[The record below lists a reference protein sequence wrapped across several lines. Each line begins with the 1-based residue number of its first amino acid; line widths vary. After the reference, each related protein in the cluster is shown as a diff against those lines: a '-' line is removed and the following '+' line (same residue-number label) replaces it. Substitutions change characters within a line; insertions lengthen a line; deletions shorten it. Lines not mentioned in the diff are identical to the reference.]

1 MQSNKV
7 VTKERIYSLDVLRG
21 FSLFGI
27 ILMNIIGFTHDTFHM
42 NPYVMFQYG
51 WNRVLYSLEV
61 LFVQNSFYPIFA
73 FLFGYGLAMMHDS
86 AKKRNKNFVPIVYRR
101 LIAMIIFGVI
111 HGMLIFSG
119 DILQS
124 YAIVTLVGALFLFVD
139 RLYSLIA
146 ALFLW
151 LMYAA
156 LYWVPTLA
164 FALQHPDQDYMSS
177 NPNAAAYSMNVFN
190 SRDLSQII
198 ELTQDN
204 FFTYFFVSD
213 VNSFLFRATS
223 LLPLILLGMFAKRVN
238 LFQLIV
244 SNRRLSILLAGIFFI
259 LGLAIKSLPLM
270 YYGRY
275 SLDAVGIYTG
285 GIILAAG
292 YITTIVLLSENDS
305 FKRWTL
311 PISKVGKISFTTYIT
326 QSLLMF
332 AMIYGFQLYGKMNLI
347 ETYAIAI
354 LIYLVNILFA
364 SLYLKRFKQ
373 GPLEYIW
380 RKITYLE

>member
-164 FALQHPDQDYMSS
+164 FALQHPDQD
-177 NPNAAAYSMNVFN
+177 
-190 SRDLSQII
+190 LS
-198 ELTQDN
+198 
-204 FFTYFFVSD
+204 
-213 VNSFLFRATS
+213 
-223 LLPLILLGMFAKRVN
+223 LIH
-238 LFQLIV
+238 I
-244 SNRRLSILLAGIFFI
+244 
-259 LGLAIKSLPLM
+259 
-270 YYGRY
+270 
-275 SLDAVGIYTG
+275 
-285 GIILAAG
+285 
-292 YITTIVLLSENDS
+292 
-305 FKRWTL
+305 
-311 PISKVGKISFTTYIT
+311 
-326 QSLLMF
+326 
-332 AMIYGFQLYGKMNLI
+332 
-347 ETYAIAI
+347 
-354 LIYLVNILFA
+354 
-364 SLYLKRFKQ
+364 
-373 GPLEYIW
+373 
-380 RKITYLE
+380 